1 VTDHE
6 VFQFL
11 TYRWDITKA
20 WKIANGLPVRR
31 FNAQPWFG
39 WLGLIQIDEDHLASA
54 DLERPVLVVKI
65 RELGGA
71 PLVVDGWHR
80 LAKAQR
86 DGVAELPVVVLDED
100 QEYQV
105 RIWGGDKGLPFLH

>member
-1 VTDHE
+1 M
-6 VFQFL
+6 
-11 TYRWDITKA
+11 TKR
-20 WKIANGLPVRR
+20 ILLDGR
-31 FNAQPWFG
+31 
-39 WLGLIQIDEDHLASA
+39 SS

-71 PLVVDGWHR
+71 ALIVDGWHR

-105 RIWGGDKGLPFLH
+105 RIGAATRACRSSTDHPP

>member
-20 WKIANGLPVRR
+20 WKIADGLPVRR
-31 FNAQPWFG
+31 FDARPWFG

-54 DLERPVLVVKI
+54 DLERPILVVKV

-71 PLVVDGWHR
+71 ALIVDGWHR
-80 LAKAQR
+80 LARAQR
-86 DGVAELPVVVLDED
+86 EGVAELPVVVLDED